1 MRYNPALDG
10 IRAVAVMMVIAYHT
24 GVPTS
29 GMGYLGVDVFFVLS
43 GFLITRILAAEVESG
58 GIRLGAFYLRRAR
71 RLYPALVLLCIAMV
85 LLGWSNWQGA
95 LIVLAYLGDY
105 MQPPGIFAH
114 TWSLAVEE
122 HYYLLWPLVVPFLA
136 RMSRQRAV
144 AVLLVAWVV
153 ASAWGIWQPFEHR
166 APFRFD
172 TRASGLIFGSLLAF
186 LPVRSLLPF
195 GLMLV
200 TAVATYFTDLA
211 YHAFAET
218 MTACFILLSYQVEL
232 PFLTR
237 PAFTY
242 IGRISYGMYL
252 YHNAWNWWAYQ
263 HWDMNW
269 HGLFWGTT
277 IPTILC
283 AVVSYH
289 TVEAWFR
296 RPRPAVAAP
305 AESGQSQPAPAA

>member
-10 IRAVAVMMVIAYHT
+10 LRAVAIMMVIGYHT

-29 GMGYLGVDVFFVLS
+29 AYGFVGVDVFFVLS
-43 GFLITRILAAEVESG
+43 GFLITRILAAEVEAG
-58 GIRLGAFYLRRAR
+58 GIKLGAFYLRRIK
-71 RLYPALVLLCIAMV
+71 RLYPALILMVGAM
-85 LLGWSNWQGA
+85 LALGWTDWKGA

-105 MQPPGIFAH
+105 VTTPGIFGH

-122 HYYLLWPLVVPFLA
+122 HYYLLWPLVVPFIA
-136 RMSRQRAV
+136 RMPRRNAIWLLGALYV
-144 AVLLVAWVV
+144 AFTL
-153 ASAWGIWQPFEHR
+153 WGMFQPFAYR

-200 TAVATYFTDLA
+200 VATLTYFTDIG
-211 YHAFAET
+211 YRQFAEAAT
-218 MTACFILLSYQVEL
+218 GCFILLSYQMEL

-237 PAFTY
+237 PSFVY
-242 IGRISYGMYL
+242 IGRISYGLYL
-252 YHNAWNWWAYQ
+252 FHTYFQAHAYARF
-263 HWDMNW
+263 DMNW
-269 HGLFWGTT
+269 HGIFLGTFL
-277 IPTILC
+277 PTLVC
-283 AVVSYH
+283 AVISYH

-296 RPRPAVAAP
+296 RPANRRYEAIASPGSAI
-305 AESGQSQPAPAA
+305 